1 MIRLGRIILG
11 LVIVLLLALVL
22 DVALQRSDWFGSVLH
37 RLNYAGWFI
46 NLRHRLGVVAP
57 EDQEALLDG
66 LCDAL
71 SLLVSVVVVATAVR
85 WVTPRRTKTGQ
96 LERGPG

>member
-1 MIRLGRIILG
+1 MIRLGRTILG
-11 LVIVLLLALVL
+11 LAIVLLLALVL
-22 DVALQRSDWFGSVLH
+22 DVVLQRSDWFGGVLH
-37 RLNYAGWFI
+37 KLNYAGWFI
-46 NLRHRLGVVAP
+46 NLRHRLGVIAP

-71 SLLVSVVVVATAVR
+71 SLLVSVAAVTTAFR
-85 WVTPRRTKTGQ
+85 WVTPRRTRTGR